1 MFSLSAKAIY
11 GLMAMLEL
19 ALNDHK
25 ELIQIK
31 NIADSCSI
39 PQNFLEQL
47 LIILKKAGFIKSFR
61 GNQGGYALKK
71 SPGHIKVIDILECL
85 DGELRIVQS
94 NIKNDIL
101 DFFWDKLEYE
111 VKDILNINL
120 EDLILSKQKAEQHI
134 ASNI

>member
-47 LIILKKAGFIKSFR
+47 LIAIRAPQL
-61 GNQGGYALKK
+61 QGTFLLAVL
-71 SPGHIKVIDILECL
+71 
-85 DGELRIVQS
+85 
-94 NIKNDIL
+94 
-101 DFFWDKLEYE
+101 
-111 VKDILNINL
+111 
-120 EDLILSKQKAEQHI
+120 
-134 ASNI
+134 